1 MDQATADVFG
11 GSIRPAPEKKNGK
24 DITISFAKAVA
35 LENKRGSVTKAQKAG
50 RAKKAKALVA
60 KAPVAKAKKG
70 TKRKRTATDE
80 VIDAPTG
87 ESVLTNEPVQR
98 AKRQCRAP
106 VAKPTKAL
114 RQRR

>member
-1 MDQATADVFG
+1 M
-11 GSIRPAPEKKNGK
+11 
-24 DITISFAKAVA
+24 
-35 LENKRGSVTKAQKAG
+35 
-50 RAKKAKALVA
+50 KAKALVA
-60 KAPVAKAKKG
+60 KAPVAKAPVAKAIGAKKG
-70 TKRKRTATDE
+70 TKRKRTAMDE

-87 ESVLTNEPVQR
+87 EPVLTNKPVQR